1 MKQQT
6 ADTAEMLIRHQI
18 ERMQFE
24 YKNLY
29 KLDSS
34 RISLLMTNLLN
45 LYAELSMLYTKM
57 LIEEVE
63 ENVAEKIARRDKA
76 E

>member
-6 ADTAEMLIRHQI
+6 VDTAEMLIRHQI

-57 LIEEVE
+57 LVEEVE

-76 E
+76 

>member
-6 ADTAEMLIRHQI
+6 VDTAEMLIRHQI

-57 LIEEVE
+57 LVEEVE